1 GACVL
6 GDLRVW
12 GWAGV
17 AGALA
22 VAREPRPVTRRAL
35 LFGHEPGFEG
45 GEPPASTTA
54 RPRLRL
60 AEPDREQ
67 IELAFRPLILN
78 FPAPSIHPR
87 AREGAWARR
96 WGTNKSSDTAH
107 ARLLWWPP

>member
-1 GACVL
+1 GDHAVL
-6 GDLRVW
+6 GGDQLV
-12 GWAGV
+12 
-17 AGALA
+17 GALA
-22 VAREPRPVTRRAL
+22 LALEVRPVTSRAL
-35 LFGHEPGFEG
+35 LFGHELGFEG
-45 GEPPASTTA
+45 CEPPASTTA
-54 RPRLRL
+54 RHRLRL

-87 AREGAWARR
+87 AREGVWARR